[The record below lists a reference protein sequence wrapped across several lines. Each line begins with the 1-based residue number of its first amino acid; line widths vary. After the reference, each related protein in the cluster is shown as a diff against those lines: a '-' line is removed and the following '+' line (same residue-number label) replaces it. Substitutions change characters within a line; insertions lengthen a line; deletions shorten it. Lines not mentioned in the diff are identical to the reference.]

1 MYKGV
6 YCLILKNKASIV
18 KTGALG
24 EILYRDGW
32 HVYVGSALGPGGLL
46 RVARHIRCTRGMQKK
61 PRWHIDY
68 LLAHPSFELTHAV
81 CAHTE
86 DDLECRIAAGL
97 AGDSVYGFGSS
108 DCSCPSHLFYFPEHP
123 LADVIRSLEDSG
135 LYAIITTLKN
145 F

>member
-18 KTGALG
+18 RTGALG
-24 EILYRDGW
+24 EIAYQDGW

-46 RVARHIRCTRGMQKK
+46 RVARHIRCTYGMLKK

-68 LLAHPSFELTHAV
+68 LLIHPSFELTHAV

-86 DDLECRIAAGL
+86 DEFECRIAGRL
-97 AGDSVYGFGSS
+97 AGGPITGFGSS
-108 DCSCPSHLFYFPEHP
+108 DCTCESHLFFFPVQP
-123 LADVIRSLEDSG
+123 LVHVISCIEGSG

-145 F
+145 S

>member
-24 EILYRDGW
+24 EIRYRDGW
-32 HVYVGSALGPGGLL
+32 HVYVGSALGPGGLI
-46 RVARHIRCTRGMQKK
+46 RVARHIRCSHGMLNK

-68 LLAHPSFELTHAV
+68 LLAHPLFEMTHAV
-81 CAHTE
+81 CART
-86 DDLECRIAAGL
+86 DDDFECRIAGRL
-97 AGDSVYGFGSS
+97 TGDPVRGFGSS
-108 DCSCPSHLFYFPEHP
+108 DCTCKSHLFFFPVQP
-123 LADVIRSLEDSG
+123 LDHVISSLEDSG

-145 F
+145 S